1 MPKLEC
7 TRCGAIKEAP
17 TLKEARETIDHGV
30 GLVKGRPC
38 PNDGTNLML
47 WDGVP
52 AGSQEDISQK
62 KLTQTSFKRTV
73 RTDSTT
79 SQKAT
84 AKSTKATKKK
94 H

>member
-52 AGSQEDISQK
+52 AGSQENTASK
-62 KLTQTSFKRTV
+62 KPTTASVSKTV
-73 RTDSTT
+73 RTSPAPPKT
-79 SQKAT
+79 SKS
-84 AKSTKATKKK
+84 AKTKRKS
-94 H
+94 